1 MSAVLDLAV
10 GMTRSWVAVYT
21 SGLPPELRD
30 SRRAE
35 IDSDVWEQQ
44 RTADLLN
51 QPQGET
57 SLQLLA
63 RLVLGIPSDVTWR
76 LEAAHSAQSE
86 RSISVSESG
95 TMRILVAV
103 GVVVALFLVVA
114 GIAAIADALVQGDL
128 ASGQAGYGA
137 ISVLA
142 GAAVAAGM
150 LTSRR
155 NPLLG
160 IGLVAAGAITVAA
173 AWYWMLVITI
183 PIGIAMVA
191 IAYFR
196 ARQTGWPRRAGAA

>member
-1 MSAVLDLAV
+1 MNAALDMVV

-21 SGLPPELRD
+21 SGLPPEFRD

-35 IDSDVWEQQ
+35 IDSDVWEHQ

-57 SLQLLA
+57 SFQLLA

-76 LEAAHSAQSE
+76 LETGRSARSE
-86 RSISVSESG
+86 RSISMNESG
-95 TMRILVAV
+95 AMRSLVAV
-103 GVVVALFLVVA
+103 GVVVALFLVVT
-114 GIAAIADALVQGDL
+114 GIGSVADALVQGDL
-128 ASGQAGYGA
+128 ASGQAGFGA

-142 GAAVAAGM
+142 GAAVAAGL

-183 PIGIAMVA
+183 PIGIVLVT
-191 IAYFR
+191 IAFFR
-196 ARQTGWPRRAGAA
+196 ARQTGWPRGAGTA

>member
-1 MSAVLDLAV
+1 M
-10 GMTRSWVAVYT
+10 
-21 SGLPPELRD
+21 
-30 SRRAE
+30 
-35 IDSDVWEQQ
+35 
-44 RTADLLN
+44 N
-51 QPQGET
+51 
-57 SLQLLA
+57 
-63 RLVLGIPSDVTWR
+63 
-76 LEAAHSAQSE
+76 
-86 RSISVSESG
+86 ESG

-103 GVVVALFLVVA
+103 GVIVALFLVVA